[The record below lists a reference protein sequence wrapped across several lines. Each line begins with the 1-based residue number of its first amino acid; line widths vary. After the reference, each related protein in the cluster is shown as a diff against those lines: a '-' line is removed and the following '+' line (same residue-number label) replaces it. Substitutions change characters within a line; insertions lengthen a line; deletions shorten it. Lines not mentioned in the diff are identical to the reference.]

1 MLEGWVKYMFNQATA
16 NQSDTLLQD
25 GYAIIKSQ
33 LDTLTQTG
41 KNKVRIGDKKRA
53 HEFFNTINN
62 YTYFFIYLQLIKIQI
77 KEDIEIEGTA
87 KTKEEYEE
95 LFKTA
100 CIQKKLACSSQV
112 MRDLL
117 ELTGYSSAILLEN
130 GGIDFMT
137 LVDTELTNNDFL
149 IS

>member
-16 NQSDTLLQD
+16 NQSDNLLQN
-25 GYAIIKSQ
+25 GYTNIKSQ
-33 LDTLTQTG
+33 LDALTQTG
-41 KNKVRIGDKKRA
+41 KNKVYIGDKKRA
-53 HEFFNTINN
+53 HEFFNKVNN
-62 YTYFFIYLQLIKIQI
+62 YTYFFIYLQLIRIQI
-77 KEDIEIEGTA
+77 KEDIQIEGTA
-87 KTKEEYEE
+87 KTKEEYDE

-112 MRDLL
+112 MRTLLDLT
-117 ELTGYSSAILLEN
+117 EYSTAILLED

-137 LVDTELTNNDFL
+137 LVDTELTDNDFL